1 MQTSESIA
9 DLATALAK
17 AQGQFGNVQKN
28 REVTVKTKTGGT
40 YKFKYA
46 TLDAIGDAIR
56 KPLADNG
63 LSYIQ
68 AVAKTDSGMA
78 IDTRLM
84 HASGQWLQ
92 TVTPMKIENEGNQAI
107 GSAITYGR
115 RYALSALLGIVSD
128 DDDDSNASD
137 GNTIEESHYRGNGKS
152 APEAPAERKLTKQQ
166 ARPEYDKLVKEL
178 QTMQSPAD
186 LAQWGKRNKPR
197 LDAMPEDWQQSLRD
211 EYASHQAQLNKRAAA

>member
-1 MQTSESIA
+1 MQTSEQIA
-9 DLATALAK
+9 DLAAALAK
-17 AQGQFGNVQKN
+17 AQGQFGNVPKN

-46 TLDAIGDAIR
+46 TLDAIGDSIR

-68 AVAKTDSGMA
+68 AVAKTDAGMA

-92 TVTPMKIENEGNQAI
+92 TVTPMKIENDGNQAI

-137 GNTIEESHYRGNGKS
+137 GNHIEHARDVRRD
-152 APEAPAERKLTKQQ
+152 APEAPAERQLTKPQ
-166 ARPEYDKLVKEL
+166 ARPEYEKLVKEL
-178 QTMQSPAD
+178 KAQPSIAD
-186 LAQWGKRNKPR
+186 LTEWGARNKSR
-197 LDAMPEDWQQSLRD
+197 LDAMPSDWQISLKN
-211 EYASHQAQLNKRAAA
+211 EYADHKASLMGRAAQ